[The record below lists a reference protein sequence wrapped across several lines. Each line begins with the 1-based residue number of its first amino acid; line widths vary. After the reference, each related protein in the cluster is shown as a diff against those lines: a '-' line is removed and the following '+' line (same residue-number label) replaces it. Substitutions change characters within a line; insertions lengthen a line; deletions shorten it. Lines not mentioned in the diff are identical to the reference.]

1 MPPELYGPAGAL
13 AVLAFVVVA
22 LIRGDLVPGFIYK
35 DERAQRAIAE
45 TQAQRNAEALESLAK
60 AIHDRTHPRDDPA

>member
-13 AVLAFVVVA
+13 AVLAFVVIA

-35 DERAQRAIAE
+35 DERAQRKLAE
-45 TQAQRNAEALESLAK
+45 TQADRNAEALASLAT
-60 AIHDRTHPRDDPA
+60 AIRDRTTGAPGA